1 MLTRKLITEDFLMTL
16 SIKNGRKVAKSKS
29 FLISFLVM
37 FRLRLWLK
45 KKWEKK
51 RDLLLYQ

>member
-1 MLTRKLITEDFLMTL
+1 MTL

-45 KKWEKK
+45 KKMRKKK
-51 RDLLLYQ
+51 RFIAISIVSWSGILVKK